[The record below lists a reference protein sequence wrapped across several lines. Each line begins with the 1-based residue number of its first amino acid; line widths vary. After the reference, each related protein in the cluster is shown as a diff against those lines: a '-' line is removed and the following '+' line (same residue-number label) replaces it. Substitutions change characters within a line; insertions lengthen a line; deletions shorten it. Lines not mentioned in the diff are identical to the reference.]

1 MEIIDA
7 AKAAVEA
14 VCPGVVSCADILAL
28 AARDSSEYVNGPT
41 WTVKL
46 GRRDSTTAN
55 KDLASSDLPLTTA
68 TVGEL
73 IANFSKKGLNVTDM
87 VALSGI
93 YELKKYISRFKYWE
107 ILFVGMFTFNFIP
120 IYIINLLAI
129 ITFQVRTQS
138 VRLLVGLS
146 GAVYTMIPTSIQALL
161 CIGDALAHPTMLEV
175 QTWHHLTPL
184 HHTYLITGT
193 TKI

>member
-7 AKAAVEA
+7 AKAAVET

-93 YELKKYISRFKYWE
+93 YELKNMLVDSNIEKFCLLKCSHLISF
-107 ILFVGMFTFNFIP
+107 LFT
-120 IYIINLLAI
+120 
-129 ITFQVRTQS
+129 
-138 VRLLVGLS
+138 
-146 GAVYTMIPTSIQALL
+146 
-161 CIGDALAHPTMLEV
+161 
-175 QTWHHLTPL
+175 
-184 HHTYLITGT
+184 
-193 TKI
+193 

>member
-7 AKAAVEA
+7 AKVAVEA
-14 VCPGVVSCADILAL
+14 VCPGVVSCADILAV

-55 KDLASSDLPLTTA
+55 KDLASSDLPLTTT

-73 IANFSKKGLNVTDM
+73 ITNFSKKGLNVMDM

-93 YELKKYISRFKYWE
+93 YELKNMLVDSKFIEKFCLLKCSRLISF
-107 ILFVGMFTFNFIP
+107 LFT
-120 IYIINLLAI
+120 
-129 ITFQVRTQS
+129 
-138 VRLLVGLS
+138 
-146 GAVYTMIPTSIQALL
+146 
-161 CIGDALAHPTMLEV
+161 
-175 QTWHHLTPL
+175 
-184 HHTYLITGT
+184 
-193 TKI
+193 